1 MANLRTSLSQSF
13 RKVPPSA
20 VPALLDCILSSTGE
34 NPSSL
39 FDSLLS
45 DFFDVA
51 REICDDNKKLSSE
64 ECAYVVSYMRGI
76 SHLLKKIGVNAEAFE
91 RLMREAFIPL
101 VKMTQLYEK
110 EMLHEIVQSLLEII
124 CETNSWDVMEQS
136 LVPFLLRSVVLSMDV
151 NGCEHSFVIR
161 RSSEYVFLGI
171 RELQTSGTVSESIPL
186 LTLTLSCY
194 ILSSLLE
201 AATEKCQSVKGYS
214 TSTNVLC
221 PEKFGGHLVWNL
233 CNLTI
238 QMLSQS
244 SEHRSCTA
252 GLLLP
257 SILKAFTFKCTF
269 EVCVQ
274 GKRSNISRQYFFLS
288 LWKSARMLFDLG
300 SAERRDA
307 YGIISLYLSYF
318 SCVSGLQVDMGD
330 RAEVFDIKAEK
341 DFWDEMKRGLVEK
354 EGFTRKQSLHILKKV
369 IFSNGGELNSNLAE
383 KKPHQ
388 KGTLPRGM
396 TKRDLWAE
404 EEAQSLGVRNIGLSS
419 DNNLSQKQKWEAF
432 ILLYDML
439 EEYGT
444 HLVEAAWN
452 HQISLLLQPS
462 GYHESSM
469 ASNQQLDVLNSD
481 VNWLAILWERGLSHD
496 NPIVRCYI
504 MKSFLDINWKSQDNC
519 RKMFPEDFILGAFIQ
534 GLNDPVHHKDFGLR
548 GVHCSRTIEG
558 ASKFLHH
565 YCSFLSRREQVSF
578 LKKLASVAKEQ
589 SLSRAGLMSLSQCVV
604 SASKSTNV
612 SATQTHIEG
621 IFGAREHTA
630 VSAHSAGVNGFPCT
644 DKAGLIDSLRFLVEN
659 SKQHF
664 NHKFRFRVC
673 EDVVEAAISVVC
685 AHELPLESIFH
696 FIGALPRE
704 FTDKTG
710 FLRIKL
716 QNWLAGNHNQD
727 SAANS
732 FAGMHILHS
741 LCDFPRRFTS
751 CSSGEGL
758 FDDDDLVAWFA
769 EAERWARV
777 LFLVVE
783 EEQQLESLIK
793 FIEVKAVKI
802 CQQSGVEECMPVKF
816 LLLLLSLIHELEL
829 MQQRVDSLSEV
840 EPKFG
845 SNVELYE
852 TINKSHAILEKFID
866 SFLII
871 MENLISFAEV
881 SCSIWWADVAFD
893 NELPGSVTGKLGGPS
908 QRRLSSPMT
917 TSVLQAVHF
926 FAFISYIVSVRTL
939 AAVSS
944 WCALQRV
951 AVTLDLAFTYLW
963 NFFHKVVSSPFGDT
977 ESSAEIRLAAYEAL
991 SFVLKATGR
1000 VISSSALS
1008 LIRDMHK
1015 CPDSLVKNE
1024 LILDSLALT
1033 FINQINGF
1041 LAARQLVRSR
1051 KAVLLNWKME
1061 RHTTASFP
1069 PPTLPSFRS
1078 DIPPPSSF
1086 PPIVVYKPCI
1096 NVPSL
1101 FTPSMFQWLCL
1112 EAILSIPQHALQNGV
1127 QLGHDDAFFSDDA
1140 VRFIFTD
1147 LVESLENAGEV
1158 SVLPMLR
1165 SVRMVLDLL
1174 TSGSSY
1180 VSRCHGV
1187 DVQMIWQ
1194 LVRSSWILHTSCN
1207 KRRVAPIAALL
1218 SSVLHVSIFRDED
1231 MHVVHNAPGPLKW
1244 FCEKILEEGAK
1255 SPRTIRLTA
1264 LHLTGLW
1271 LSNPGVIKYYMKELK
1286 LLTLYGSGESAILE
1300 IFLHYLLSDY
1310 GCGTVQ
1316 FFGIS
1321 LCPVAFDEDFE
1332 AELLEN
1338 GEAKFEVSLLA
1349 MLSDNEMTAAFI
1361 NTELYAR
1368 VSIAVL
1374 FNKLADLA
1382 DLVGSGKQSDD
1393 CCAALESGKAFLL
1406 ELLDST
1412 VNDKDLSK
1420 ELYKKHSAIHRRKV
1434 RAWQMICV
1442 LSRFVRQDI
1451 IQRVM
1456 DCLSTCLYRNNFPA
1470 VRQYLE
1476 TFAIRVYLDF
1486 PSLVQKH
1493 LVPILCDYDMKT
1505 QALSSYVFIAAN
1517 IMLHAKAE
1525 VQSRHL
1531 DELLPPIIPLLTS
1544 HHHTLRGF
1552 TQLLVYQ
1559 VLCKLLPTSSV
1570 SINLEKNCLCNLK
1583 TYLSQNPDCVRLRA
1597 SMEGYLDD
1605 FCPDKSVTPA
1615 GIFSNRVEDIEF
1627 ECVPM
1632 SLMEQVVNFLNGVR
1646 EELRSSMAKDDVTLK
1661 NESLMTIEDL
1671 KSIPTDSGHD
1681 ILPPFPS
1688 SEFSLDF
1695 QKKFTLSKHDMLHD
1709 EIEKEDQLLE
1719 QILHSRNISMEKMK
1733 ANRQQIILVFKASG
1747 LTVADASVLQDK
1759 QFQLI
1764 SVTAEKWVPI
1774 IEVPVDSVKNFLEKK
1789 KREGFSILGLEQT
1802 ANSILLDKY
1811 SYPQKTVK
1819 CLQLSVYGFV
1829 SATVKRNVIS
1839 YLIPLFL
1846 KVLVLGREKE
1856 GIPADIIHV
1865 LDACIEIPQLGVV
1878 RSLNVHVS
1886 GAIAIWEYTRQQ
1898 RSK

>member
-1 MANLRTSLSQSF
+1 MATLRTSLSQSF
-13 RKVPPSA
+13 RKVPPAA

-34 NPSSL
+34 SPSSL

-45 DFFDVA
+45 DFSDVA
-51 REICDDNKKLSSE
+51 REICVDNKKLSSE
-64 ECAYVVSYMRGI
+64 ECAYVVSYVRGI
-76 SHLLKKIGVNAEAFE
+76 CHLLKKIGGNASAFE
-91 RLMREAFIPL
+91 RFMWEAFIPL
-101 VKMTQLYEK
+101 VKMTHLYEK
-110 EMLHEIVQSLLEII
+110 KMLHEIVHCLLEVI
-124 CETNSWDVMEQS
+124 CEISSWDVMEQS

-151 NGCEHSFVIR
+151 NQSEHSFIIR
-161 RSSEYVFLGI
+161 RSGEYVFLGI
-171 RELQTSGTVSESIPL
+171 RELKTSDTVSESPHL
-186 LTLTLSCY
+186 PLTLSCY

-214 TSTNVLC
+214 TSTDVFC

-244 SEHRSCTA
+244 PEHRSCTA

-257 SILKAFTFKCTF
+257 SLFKAFTFKCTF

-274 GKRSNISRQYFFLS
+274 GKRCNISRQYFFMN
-288 LWKSARMLFDLG
+288 LWKSARMLFGLG

-318 SCVSGLQVDMGD
+318 SCVSGHQVDMGD

-341 DFWDEMKRGLVEK
+341 DFWDEMKRGLVDK
-354 EGFTRKQSLHILKKV
+354 ESFIRKQSLHILKKV
-369 IFSNGGELNSNLAE
+369 LFSNGGELNSNLAE
-383 KKPHQ
+383 KKPHH
-388 KGTLPRGM
+388 KGTIPHGM

-404 EEAQSLGVRNIGLSS
+404 EEAQSLGVQNIGLPS
-419 DNNLSQKQKWEAF
+419 DNDLSQKQKWEAF
-432 ILLYDML
+432 ILLYEML

-462 GYHESSM
+462 DHHESSV
-469 ASNQQLDVLNSD
+469 ASNQQFDVFSSD
-481 VNWLAILWERGLSHD
+481 FNWLAILWERGLCHD
-496 NPIVRCYI
+496 NPLVRCYI
-504 MKSFLDINWKSQDNC
+504 MKSFLDIDWKSQDNC
-519 RKMFPEDFILGAFIQ
+519 REMFPEDFILGAFMQ
-534 GLNDPVHHKDFGLR
+534 GMNDPVHHKDFGLR
-548 GVHCSRTIEG
+548 GVHSSRTIEG
-558 ASKFLHH
+558 ASKFLHQ
-565 YCSFLSRREQVSF
+565 YCSFLSIREQVSF
-578 LKKLASVAKEQ
+578 LKKLASVAREQ
-589 SLSRAGLMSLSQCVV
+589 SLSRAGLMSLSQCVI
-604 SASKSTNV
+604 SASKST
-612 SATQTHIEG
+612 SASAQTHIEG
-621 IFGAREHTA
+621 IFSAREHA
-630 VSAHSAGVNGFPCT
+630 DVSAHSAGINGFPCT

-664 NHKFRFRVC
+664 NRNFRFRVC
-673 EDVVEAAISVVC
+673 EDVVDAAISVVC

-704 FTDKTG
+704 FTDRTG
-710 FLRIKL
+710 SLRNKL
-716 QNWLAGNHNQD
+716 QNWLAGSDKQD
-727 SAANS
+727 NAANS
-732 FAGMHILHS
+732 FARMHILHS
-741 LCDFPRRFTS
+741 LCDFPRRFTL
-751 CSSGEGL
+751 CSSGEEWFG
-758 FDDDDLVAWFA
+758 DDDLVAWFA
-769 EAERWARV
+769 EAERWTRV
-777 LFLVVE
+777 LFLLVE

-802 CQQSGVEECMPVKF
+802 RQQSGLEEYMPVKF

-829 MQQRVDSLSEV
+829 MQQRVDDLSKV

-845 SNVELYE
+845 SKVELYE
-852 TINKSHAILEKFID
+852 TIDKSHAILEKFID

-871 MENLISFAEV
+871 MEDLISFAEV
-881 SCSIWWADVAFD
+881 SCSIFWADVAFD

-908 QRRLSSPMT
+908 QRRLSSPVT
-917 TSVLQAVHF
+917 TSVLQA
-926 FAFISYIVSVRTL
+926 IVSVRTL

-951 AVTLDLAFTYLW
+951 AVTLDVAFTYQW
-963 NFFHKVVSSPFGDT
+963 NFFYKVVSTPIGDT
-977 ESSAEIRLAAYEAL
+977 ETYAEIRLAAYEAL
-991 SFVLKATGR
+991 SFVLKASSR
-1000 VISSSALS
+1000 VISSSSLS
-1008 LIRDMHK
+1008 LIREMHK
-1015 CPDSLVKNE
+1015 CSDPVAKDE

-1041 LAARQLVRSR
+1041 LAVRQLVRSR
-1051 KAVLLNWKME
+1051 KAVLMNWK
-1061 RHTTASFP
+1061 
-1069 PPTLPSFRS
+1069 
-1078 DIPPPSSF
+1078 
-1086 PPIVVYKPCI
+1086 
-1096 NVPSL
+1096 
-1101 FTPSMFQWLCL
+1101 WLCL
-1112 EAILSIPQHALQNGV
+1112 EAILSIPQQALQNGV
-1127 QLGHDDAFFSDDA
+1127 QLSHGDVFFSDDA

-1286 LLTLYGSGESAILE
+1286 LLTLYGS
-1300 IFLHYLLSDY
+1300 
-1310 GCGTVQ
+1310 
-1316 FFGIS
+1316 
-1321 LCPVAFDEDFE
+1321 VAFDEDFE

-1338 GEAKFEVSLLA
+1338 GEAKSEVSLLG

-1382 DLVGSGKQSDD
+1382 DLVGSGKQNAD

-1451 IQRVM
+1451 IQRVI

-1486 PSLVQKH
+1486 PFLVQKH

-1559 VLCKLLPTSSV
+1559 VLCKLLPTSSG
-1570 SINLEKNCLCNLK
+1570 SINLEKKCLCNLR

-1632 SLMEQVVNFLNGVR
+1632 SLMEQLVTFLNDVR
-1646 EELRSSMAKDDVTLK
+1646 EELRSSMAKDEVTLK

-1671 KSIPTDSGHD
+1671 KSFPTDSGHD
-1681 ILPPFPS
+1681 MLLPFPS
-1688 SEFSLDF
+1688 SELSLDF

-1709 EIEKEDQLLE
+1709 EIEKEDRLLE
-1719 QILHSRNISMEKMK
+1719 QILHSRNTSIEKMK
-1733 ANRQQIILVFKASG
+1733 ANRQQIILVASLIDRIPNLAGLARTCEVFKASG
-1747 LTVADASVLQDK
+1747 LAVADASVLQDK

-1774 IEVPVDSVKNFLEKK
+1774 IEVPMDSVKNFLEKK

-1802 ANSILLDKY
+1802 ANSVLLDKY
-1811 SYPQKTVK
+1811 TYPQKT
-1819 CLQLSVYGFV
+1819 
-1829 SATVKRNVIS
+1829 
-1839 YLIPLFL
+1839 
-1846 KVLVLGREKE
+1846 VLVLGREKE

-1886 GAIAIWEYTRQQ
+1886 GAIAVWEYTRQQ